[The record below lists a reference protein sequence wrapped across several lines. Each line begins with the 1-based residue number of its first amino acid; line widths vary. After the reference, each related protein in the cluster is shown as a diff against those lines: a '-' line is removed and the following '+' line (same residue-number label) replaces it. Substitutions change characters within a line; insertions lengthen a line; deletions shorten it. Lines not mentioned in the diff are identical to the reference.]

1 MNLAP
6 TPMRGGRLD
15 HEAEAFVSALDR
27 RGGGA
32 DDNEAQAGQLV
43 SFYPTG
49 GAMSGFASDDG
60 MSKTL
65 KVGSGEGIPSQPA
78 IQSDQT
84 GVRRLT
90 PVECERLQGWPDGWT
105 LPEGPSLADAPTWLD
120 DGFVPD
126 ESCPPPDGPRT
137 AACGDGVTAPVAEWI
152 GRRLL
157 ALDPEGP

>member
-43 SFYPTG
+43 SFYPKG
-49 GAMSGFASDDG
+49 GAIGGFASDDG

-65 KVGSGEGIPSQPA
+65 KVGSAA

-90 PVECERLQGWPDGWT
+90 PVECERLQGWPDCWT
-105 LPEGPSLADAPTWLD
+105 LTDGPSLADAPTWLD
-120 DGFVPD
+120 PGFRPD
-126 ESCPPPDGPRT
+126 ERCPEPQGRRL

-157 ALDPEGP
+157 DREQT